1 MACCAEA
8 SPCTPS
14 APTKSR
20 QPISGVQLDR
30 DIHFPPRA
38 VPYEYRSTNKSPKG
52 VHLVIHHLLP
62 FSRALTPTSFL
73 ALIITSDAGGKSMS
87 LKRSWFAVG
96 GVFVLLTSQDAWA
109 QVSRRCPSLEGAA
122 RAACFASDGALS
134 PTATAQPIVS
144 AAQRCPSL
152 SEPAR
157 AACFDADN
165 QQVQSIGRRSSDA
178 VAPVF
183 LGPTCP
189 SLPVS
194 ERAACFAA
202 DGLVTTAAAAT
213 TTAVLCPR
221 LPSPAR
227 DVCFASDSANVSLQ
241 QSNASA
247 TLSVGSTAVIRC
259 PSLPASQREAC
270 FNAGTPAQN

>member
-157 AACFDADN
+157 AACFDADRQMQSTG
-165 QQVQSIGRRSSDA
+165 QQSASTA
-178 VAPVF
+178 APVF

-189 SLPVS
+189 SLRIP

-202 DGLVTTAAAAT
+202 DGVVTTSAASAV
-213 TTAVLCPR
+213 VLCSNLSR
-221 LPSPAR
+221 PAR
-227 DVCFASDSANVSLQ
+227 DVCFASDSANVNAQ
-241 QSNASA
+241 QSNAS
-247 TLSVGSTAVIRC
+247 TTSPVSLIPLIQC
-259 PSLPASQREAC
+259 PSLPPNQREAC
-270 FNAGTPAQN
+270 FQNGPPLRQ